1 MLPGLRGIHFWRSND
16 GAIPFAPEQ
25 QPTLWRDFESQEIGL
40 IHSHP
45 EQFQSMITLG
55 ITLQPEH
62 ERNSKVSQ
70 LHAIHRIRQLQRLVG
85 IQRHHLIP
93 LRHQP
98 RLQVRHITAHLR
110 QGAAGEKES
119 DCEETIEHEGRQ
131 NSRRGRLLAVR
142 SVHDAALL
150 LCLRSSILTLMKLK
164 LDLDDFR
171 VPDGKPFRIKK
182 AKTKVKDLYKDDAH
196 YESLIAEFRLEIDD
210 LQQKMYAQDRQ
221 GLLLVFQ
228 AMDAAGK
235 DSTIKH
241 VMSGVNTQGVEV
253 HAFKRPTDDEL
264 DHDFL
269 WRTTRVL
276 PPRGRI
282 GIFNR
287 SYYEE
292 VLVCRVHPEIVTKIQ
307 RLPAATTKNIDK
319 LFADRSRTFTTLES
333 YCHRNGIRIVKFFL
347 HVSKEEQ
354 KKRFLARID
363 TPSKN
368 WKFEEAM

>member
-1 MLPGLRGIHFWRSND
+1 
-16 GAIPFAPEQ
+16 
-25 QPTLWRDFESQEIGL
+25 
-40 IHSHP
+40 
-45 EQFQSMITLG
+45 
-55 ITLQPEH
+55 
-62 ERNSKVSQ
+62 
-70 LHAIHRIRQLQRLVG
+70 
-85 IQRHHLIP
+85 
-93 LRHQP
+93 
-98 RLQVRHITAHLR
+98 
-110 QGAAGEKES
+110 
-119 DCEETIEHEGRQ
+119 
-131 NSRRGRLLAVR
+131 
-142 SVHDAALL
+142 
-150 LCLRSSILTLMKLK
+150 MKLK
-164 LDLDDFR
+164 IDLEEFR

-182 AKTKVKDLYKDDAH
+182 AKTKVKDVYRDDAH
-196 YESLIAEFRLEIDD
+196 YESLIAEFRTEIDD
-210 LQQKMYAQDRQ
+210 LQQKMYAQNRQ

-264 DHDFL
+264 AHDFL

-307 RLPAATTKNIDK
+307 RLPAETTKDLKK
-319 LFADRSRTFTTLES
+319 LFADRLKDIRNLES
-333 YCHRNGIRIVKFFL
+333 YCHRNGIRVVKFFL
-347 HVSKEEQ
+347 HVSKAEQ
-354 KKRFLARID
+354 KKRFLTRID

-368 WKFEEAM
+368 WKFEEGDVRERGHWKEYMNAYEDAIRTTATEECPWYVVPADDKKNIRLIVSAAILAEMKTMKLKYPELPPEQKKHLQAAKRFLLAE

>member
-1 MLPGLRGIHFWRSND
+1 
-16 GAIPFAPEQ
+16 
-25 QPTLWRDFESQEIGL
+25 
-40 IHSHP
+40 
-45 EQFQSMITLG
+45 
-55 ITLQPEH
+55 
-62 ERNSKVSQ
+62 
-70 LHAIHRIRQLQRLVG
+70 
-85 IQRHHLIP
+85 
-93 LRHQP
+93 
-98 RLQVRHITAHLR
+98 
-110 QGAAGEKES
+110 
-119 DCEETIEHEGRQ
+119 
-131 NSRRGRLLAVR
+131 
-142 SVHDAALL
+142 
-150 LCLRSSILTLMKLK
+150 MKLK

-196 YESLIAEFRLEIDD
+196 YASLIEEFRVEIDE

-269 WRTTRVL
+269 WRTTRVM

-292 VLVCRVHPEIVTKIQ
+292 VLVCRIHPEIVTQVQ
-307 RLPAATTKNIDK
+307 RLPAQTTKNLNK
-319 LFADRSRTFTTLES
+319 LFADRLKDIRNFES
-333 YCHRNGIRIVKFFL
+333 YCHRNGILILKFFL

-368 WKFEEAM
+368 WKFEEGDVRERAHWKEYMAAYEDAIEATATEECPWYVVPADDKKNMRLIVSAAILAEMQSMKLKYPELPPEQKKHLQAAKRFLLAE

>member
-1 MLPGLRGIHFWRSND
+1 
-16 GAIPFAPEQ
+16 
-25 QPTLWRDFESQEIGL
+25 
-40 IHSHP
+40 
-45 EQFQSMITLG
+45 
-55 ITLQPEH
+55 
-62 ERNSKVSQ
+62 
-70 LHAIHRIRQLQRLVG
+70 
-85 IQRHHLIP
+85 
-93 LRHQP
+93 
-98 RLQVRHITAHLR
+98 
-110 QGAAGEKES
+110 
-119 DCEETIEHEGRQ
+119 
-131 NSRRGRLLAVR
+131 
-142 SVHDAALL
+142 
-150 LCLRSSILTLMKLK
+150 MKLK

-182 AKTKVKDLYKDDAH
+182 AKTKVKDLYQDDAH
-196 YESLIAEFRLEIDD
+196 YESLIAEFRVEIDE
-210 LQQKMYAQDRQ
+210 LQQKMYAQNHQ
-221 GLLLVFQ
+221 GLLLIFQ

-241 VMSGVNTQGVEV
+241 VMSGVNTQGVEC
-253 HAFKRPTDDEL
+253 HAFKRPTDAEL

-269 WRTTRVL
+269 WRTTRVM

-307 RLPAATTKNIDK
+307 RLPDKTVKNIPK
-319 LFADRSRTFTTLES
+319 LFDDRLKDIRNFETYS
-333 YCHRNGIRIVKFFL
+333 HRNGIRIVKFFL

-368 WKFEEAM
+368 WKFEEADVRERGYWKEYMHAYEDAIRVTGTEDCPWYVVPADDKKNMRLIVSAAILAEMQTMKLKYPELPEEQKKHLQVAKQLLLSE

>member
-1 MLPGLRGIHFWRSND
+1 
-16 GAIPFAPEQ
+16 
-25 QPTLWRDFESQEIGL
+25 
-40 IHSHP
+40 
-45 EQFQSMITLG
+45 
-55 ITLQPEH
+55 
-62 ERNSKVSQ
+62 
-70 LHAIHRIRQLQRLVG
+70 
-85 IQRHHLIP
+85 
-93 LRHQP
+93 
-98 RLQVRHITAHLR
+98 
-110 QGAAGEKES
+110 
-119 DCEETIEHEGRQ
+119 
-131 NSRRGRLLAVR
+131 
-142 SVHDAALL
+142 
-150 LCLRSSILTLMKLK
+150 MKLK

-182 AKTKVKDLYKDDAH
+182 AKTKVKDLYKDDEH
-196 YESLIAEFRLEIDD
+196 YESLIVEFRSEIDD

-241 VMSGVNTQGVEV
+241 VMSGVNTQGVES

-264 DHDFL
+264 NHDFL
-269 WRTTRVL
+269 WRTTRVM

-307 RLPAATTKNIDK
+307 RLPDETTKNLKK
-319 LFADRSRTFTTLES
+319 LFTDRLKDIRNFES
-333 YCHRNGIRIVKFFL
+333 YSHRNGIRVVKFFL
-347 HVSKEEQ
+347 HVSKAEQ
-354 KKRFLARID
+354 KKRFLMRID

-368 WKFEEAM
+368 WKFEEGDVKERGHWKEYMHAYEDAIRSTATEECPWYVIPADDKKNMRLIVSAAILAEMQSMKLKYPELPPEQKKHLQAAKRFLLAE